1 MSFIAPLGDGLR
13 RVARAPMVLA
23 GAAVLTATVALPP
36 ALLLREASPAA
47 LRDDAAGNPVAGG
60 PAAADAAPGGPAP
73 SCIPLHWWR
82 FAHDVYP
89 VGAGPCAPPGEADA
103 PLAHLRGLLDDEG
116 PGPALAAVVVAYLA
130 AWTLFSAGAIDRY
143 ARNRPTRGAGFFA
156 ACGVYGP
163 RLLRLALIAGL
174 AYWALF
180 RAVHP
185 WLVGAAPPGG
195 GVPPAAMLRHLG
207 FGLLLALV
215 GLVFDYARVRAVV
228 EDRRSMVGALLAGW
242 RFVRR
247 RPAACL
253 GLYAANGAVA
263 AAVVGVWATTSP
275 DISTGVS
282 MGWAVLAGQA
292 YVAARLAAKLFF
304 YATEVAYFQSR
315 LAHAGY
321 VAAPAPVWP
330 ESAAAEAL
338 GRLVEGAGPPGAPP
352 SP

>member
-23 GAAVLTATVALPP
+23 GAAVLTAAVALPP
-36 ALLLREASPAA
+36 ALLLRDASSAA
-47 LRDDAAGNPVAGG
+47 LREHPAAGDPAPGDPTAGG
-60 PAAADAAPGGPAP
+60 PAPG
-73 SCIPLHWWR
+73 CIPLHWWR
-82 FAHDVYP
+82 FPHDVYP
-89 VGAGPCAPPGEADA
+89 VGGGPCAAPAAGTDA
-103 PLAHLRGLLDDEG
+103 PLAHLRALLDDEG
-116 PGPALAAVVVAYLA
+116 PGRALAAVVVAYLA

-143 ARNRPTRGAGFFA
+143 ARDRPTRGVGFFA

-163 RLLRLALIAGL
+163 RLLRLALVAGL

-195 GVPPAAMLRHLG
+195 GVPLAALLRYLG

-228 EDRRSMVGALLAGW
+228 EDRRSMLGALLAGW

-253 GLYAANGAVA
+253 GLYAVNAAVA
-263 AAVVGVWATTSP
+263 AAVVGVWAATSP
-275 DISTGVS
+275 DIPTGVS
-282 MGWAVLAGQA
+282 MGWAFLAGQV

-304 YATEVAYFQSR
+304 YATETAWFQSR

-330 ESAAAEAL
+330 ESASAEAL
-338 GRLVEGAGPPGAPP
+338 GRLVEGAGPRRVSP
-352 SP
+352 SS